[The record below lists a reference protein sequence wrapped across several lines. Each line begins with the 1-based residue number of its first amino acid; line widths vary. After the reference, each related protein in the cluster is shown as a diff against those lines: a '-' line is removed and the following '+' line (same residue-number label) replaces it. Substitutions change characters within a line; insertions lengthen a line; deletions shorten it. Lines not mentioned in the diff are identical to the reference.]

1 VLEMRTRMN
10 VFHFK
15 SWRKT

>member
-1 VLEMRTRMN
+1 VFEMRTRMN